1 MQSDP
6 RWLIMDRP
14 NVEMLAA
21 SLVREYLARKKLTN
35 SLTQLD
41 EEQPRQCVRSRLELL
56 KALHISKL
64 IKRNKHSGSPLESML
79 EVIVHFLLCHARPSR
94 ATTAHGPRQGH
105 FGREGGAAPHEK
117 VLNVEGDSAAV
128 SLTVTESGPLG
139 ASSVGEI
146 DCPPVGGSLRDSHDP
161 GPEPP
166 EAGLGEG
173 GTSRLDGTD
182 GNIKTPGTNFH
193 ITEVLSQHENLSGSR
208 RRVEEFERRVSVS
221 DVYVHDKDIHSNKSS
236 DVESDTYDSDE
247 SESVS
252 SFASIVDLLKDDSSG
267 PKGVLRGSAR
277 PLLPVRLTVKV
288 PTAALVGAASAG
300 VDIEDELEVIDAGE
314 GGETQEEEE
323 HVASGKSKHQRMSTW
338 TRQEEEEEEGVS
350 KDEVVSAKPSRMGM
364 VSPPRPGTQD
374 SAQTPAHL
382 LWLQADDNSP
392 DGGKFRNGL
401 GGGGGSDGGEGR
413 SPDLMKLNTYAPNF
427 NMTRTYDEALDT
439 FRAHGN
445 QEMQSNGH
453 LNHHSNGHIPNG
465 MFSSTM
471 NGFGLTN
478 NAVPNGSV
486 QLSIQG
492 KSVFDTEADDDIVQM
507 AAQRDQL
514 RGARSIRGMMAPV
527 MSKEEDPRNRSANRR
542 FLLTKQRS
550 ESMLGDHD
558 ESHEDMFPS
567 VENRDD
573 GDEGDVVGT
582 MNRRRGIGEL
592 GGLIGGL
599 GGVGL
604 RPSADYLSDLN
615 RRGDIM
621 AQSMRRQ
628 SLKGSKQNLL
638 ESGFGNLGS
647 NGSSRMSIGTL
658 SPEEFL
664 IYKSEN
670 DKSAMIEQGSGAG
683 NRKSQPRFIPNSHE
697 DIQILNLQGFMDAS
711 AFANDLGNL
720 SKRKQR
726 KKRGKRGIEGGQI
739 EKIRDGY
746 KQGSR
751 PRRKRSH
758 RLPKNHLSDDD
769 DGELTLKDIDDLD
782 NKVAGLVIG
791 PKSVS
796 TEASGTPITLEEA
809 SNLRNILTGS
819 PANTMPMEWM
829 QQNFKQ
835 NANPNLSYGL
845 VQNKGGPCG
854 VLACVQAYMMKCLIF
869 GTPVSPS
876 TSPVSPLRPSQREWS
891 WALASAITEIL
902 WKAGEEK
909 KAILALPGS
918 FPHFAEHG
926 VGRYSNDGVT
936 ENLNIHEFVVQSD
949 LYDAVNRHMSVF
961 TAETGSG
968 CVILLYSLLLTRGLE
983 NVESDKDAGGGQL
996 LNAHGYSSQ
1005 EIVNLLLTGKAST
1018 NTFNGDQIL
1027 GSNSEDKVVLKGIY
1041 HRSDIGLLSLF
1052 EHYDCYKVGSHL
1064 KTPQYPIWVVCCESH
1079 YSVLFSRDTAV
1090 TADVPPNS
1098 KFDIYYYDGLA
1109 LQEDEIR
1116 LSIDLEGGEPDLAII
1131 PPMEHCIRTKW
1142 KNAAVNW
1149 NGTEPIL

>member
-1 MQSDP
+1 
-6 RWLIMDRP
+6 MDRP

-21 SLVREYLARKKLTN
+21 SLVREYLARKKLVL
-35 SLTQLD
+35 SLSQLD

-56 KALHISKL
+56 KALHIGKL
-64 IKRNKHSGSPLESML
+64 VKRNKLSASPLDSML
-79 EVIVHFLLCHARPSR
+79 ELIVHFLLCHVRPSR
-94 ATTAHGPRQGH
+94 AATAHGPRLEDL
-105 FGREGGAAPHEK
+105 GRGGGTTPPEK
-117 VLNVEGDSAAV
+117 VLGVDGNSPALSRPVE
-128 SLTVTESGPLG
+128 ESGQVG
-139 ASSVGEI
+139 ASADGEI
-146 DCPPVGGSLRDSHDP
+146 FCPRVVGSLRDSHDP
-161 GPEPP
+161 GRMPSRT
-166 EAGLGEG
+166 GLGEG
-173 GTSRLDGTD
+173 ESSTLKADKGSE
-182 GNIKTPGTNFH
+182 TPGTNFA
-193 ITEVLSQHENLSGSR
+193 INDVLTQRRNSIGSR
-208 RRVEEFERRVSVS
+208 KHIEDLEQSVSVS
-221 DVYVHDKDIHSNKSS
+221 DVSVRNVDIHSNKDSNAT
-236 DVESDTYDSDE
+236 ESDTYDSDDSE
-247 SESVS
+247 SESAS
-252 SFASIVDLLKDDSSG
+252 SFASIVDLLKDGSTEPKGALRDSRRAVELTLKVPNVALVASTSSG
-267 PKGVLRGSAR
+267 
-277 PLLPVRLTVKV
+277 
-288 PTAALVGAASAG
+288 AG
-300 VDIEDELEVIDAGE
+300 DEDDLEVIDAGADD
-314 GGETQEEEE
+314 GAQEERGI
-323 HVASGKSKHQRMSTW
+323 AAIGKKEHQRASTW
-338 TRQEEEEEEGVS
+338 THQGEEEEEGVS
-350 KDEVVSAKPSRMGM
+350 KDEVVSAKPSRVGM

-382 LWLQADDNSP
+382 LWLQADDGSA
-392 DGGKFRNGL
+392 DGGKFRNGH
-401 GGGGGSDGGEGR
+401 GGGGSSDGGEGR
-413 SPDLMKLNTYAPNF
+413 SPDLMKLNTFAPNF

-439 FRAHGN
+439 FRPQGN
-445 QEMQSNGH
+445 LEIQNNHHM
-453 LNHHSNGHIPNG
+453 NHHSNGHIPNG
-465 MFSSTM
+465 MFSGAF
-471 NGFGLTN
+471 NGYSLADNT
-478 NAVPNGSV
+478 VPNGSL

-492 KSVFDTEADDDIVQM
+492 KSVFDTDADDDIVQM

-514 RGARSIRGMMAPV
+514 RGARNIRGMMAPV

-550 ESMLGDHD
+550 ESMLGDHE
-558 ESHEDMFPS
+558 ESQEDMFPS
-567 VENRDD
+567 MDNRED

-582 MNRRRGIGEL
+582 MNRRRGIREL

-638 ESGFGNLGS
+638 EGGLANFGS
-647 NGSSRMSIGTL
+647 NDSSRMSIGTV

-664 IYKSEN
+664 IFKSEN
-670 DKSAMIEQGSGAG
+670 DKSAMIEQGTGAG
-683 NRKSQPRFIPNSHE
+683 SRKGQPRFIPNSHE

-711 AFANDLGNL
+711 SFANDLGNL

-726 KKRGKRGIEGGQI
+726 KKRGKRGLESGQI

-746 KQGSR
+746 KQSSR

-758 RLPKNHLSDDD
+758 RLPKTHLSDDD

-791 PKSVS
+791 PKTVN
-796 TEASGTPITLEEA
+796 TEAAGTPITLEEA
-809 SNLRNILTGS
+809 SHLRNLLTGS
-819 PANTMPMEWM
+819 PANTIPAEWM

-876 TSPVSPLRPSQREWS
+876 TSPVSPLRPSQREWL
-891 WALASAITEIL
+891 WALGSAITEIL

-918 FPHFAEHG
+918 FAHFAEHG

-936 ENLNIHEFVVQSD
+936 ENLNLHEFVVQGD

-983 NVESDKDAGGGQL
+983 NVETDKDAGGGHL

-1005 EIVNLLLTGKAST
+1005 EIVNLLLTGIAST
-1018 NTFNGDQIL
+1018 NTFNGDQTL
-1027 GSNSEDKVVLKGIY
+1027 GGNSEDKVVLKGVH

-1090 TADVPPNS
+1090 SADVPPNTTR
-1098 KFDIYYYDGLA
+1098 FDIYYYDGLA

-1116 LSIDLEGGEPDLAII
+1116 LTIDMEG
-1131 PPMEHCIRTKW
+1131 RRK
-1142 KNAAVNW
+1142 
-1149 NGTEPIL
+1149 

>member
-1 MQSDP
+1 
-6 RWLIMDRP
+6 
-14 NVEMLAA
+14 
-21 SLVREYLARKKLTN
+21 
-35 SLTQLD
+35 
-41 EEQPRQCVRSRLELL
+41 
-56 KALHISKL
+56 
-64 IKRNKHSGSPLESML
+64 
-79 EVIVHFLLCHARPSR
+79 
-94 ATTAHGPRQGH
+94 
-105 FGREGGAAPHEK
+105 
-117 VLNVEGDSAAV
+117 
-128 SLTVTESGPLG
+128 
-139 ASSVGEI
+139 
-146 DCPPVGGSLRDSHDP
+146 
-161 GPEPP
+161 
-166 EAGLGEG
+166 
-173 GTSRLDGTD
+173 
-182 GNIKTPGTNFH
+182 
-193 ITEVLSQHENLSGSR
+193 
-208 RRVEEFERRVSVS
+208 
-221 DVYVHDKDIHSNKSS
+221 
-236 DVESDTYDSDE
+236 
-247 SESVS
+247 
-252 SFASIVDLLKDDSSG
+252 
-267 PKGVLRGSAR
+267 
-277 PLLPVRLTVKV
+277 
-288 PTAALVGAASAG
+288 
-300 VDIEDELEVIDAGE
+300 
-314 GGETQEEEE
+314 
-323 HVASGKSKHQRMSTW
+323 
-338 TRQEEEEEEGVS
+338 
-350 KDEVVSAKPSRMGM
+350 M

-382 LWLQADDNSP
+382 LWLQTEDSHAE
-392 DGGKFRNGL
+392 GGRFRNGL
-401 GGGGGSDGGEGR
+401 GGGGSSSDGGEGR
-413 SPDLMKLNTYAPNF
+413 SPDLMKLNTFAPNF

-439 FRAHGN
+439 FRSQGS
-445 QEMQSNGH
+445 QEIQNNHH

-465 MFSSTM
+465 MFNGAF
-471 NGFGLTN
+471 NGFNLADNT
-478 NAVPNGSV
+478 VPNGSL

-492 KSVFDTEADDDIVQM
+492 KSVFDTDADDDIVQM

-514 RGARSIRGMMAPV
+514 RGARNIRGMMAPV

-550 ESMLGDHD
+550 ESMLGDHE
-558 ESHEDMFPS
+558 ESQEDVFPS
-567 VENRDD
+567 MDNRED
-573 GDEGDVVGT
+573 GDQGDVVGT
-582 MNRRRGIGEL
+582 MNRRRGIREM

-604 RPSADYLSDLN
+604 RPNADYLSDLN

-638 ESGFGNLGS
+638 ESGFANFSS
-647 NGSSRMSIGTL
+647 NDSSRMSIGTV

-664 IYKSEN
+664 IFKSEN
-670 DKSAMIEQGSGAG
+670 DKSAMIEQGAGAG
-683 NRKSQPRFIPNSHE
+683 LRKGQPRFIPNSHE

-711 AFANDLGNL
+711 SFANDLGNL

-726 KKRGKRGIEGGQI
+726 KKRGKRGLENGQI

-746 KQGSR
+746 KQSSR

-758 RLPKNHLSDDD
+758 RLPKTHMSDDD

-791 PKSVS
+791 PKTVN
-796 TEASGTPITLEEA
+796 TESSGTPITLEEA
-809 SNLRNILTGS
+809 SHLRNLLTGS
-819 PANTMPMEWM
+819 PANTMPAEWM

-869 GTPVSPS
+869 GTAVSPS
-876 TSPVSPLRPSQREWS
+876 TSPVSPLRPSQREWL

-902 WKAGEEK
+902 WKAGQEK

-918 FPHFAEHG
+918 FAHFAEHG

-936 ENLNIHEFVVQSD
+936 ENLNLYEFVVQDD

-983 NVESDKDAGGGQL
+983 NVETDKDAGGGQL

-1005 EIVNLLLTGKAST
+1005 EIVNLLLTGIACT
-1018 NTFNGDQIL
+1018 NTFNGDQTL
-1027 GSNSEDKVVLKGIY
+1027 GGNSDDKVVLKGVH

-1090 TADVPPNS
+1090 SADVPPNT

-1116 LSIDLEGGEPDLAII
+1116 LTIDMEGGEPDLAII

-1142 KNAAVNW
+1142 KNAAINW